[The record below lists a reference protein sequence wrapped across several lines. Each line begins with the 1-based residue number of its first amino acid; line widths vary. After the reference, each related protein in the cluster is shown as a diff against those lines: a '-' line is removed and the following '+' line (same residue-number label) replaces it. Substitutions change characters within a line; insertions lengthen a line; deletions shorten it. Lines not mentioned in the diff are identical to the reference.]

1 MTNLHRARDS
11 ARVALKIGRRL
22 AAFLAG
28 LDKSFHLLADRPGCR
43 NQLALAVVPVSPC
56 VFVPGLVRK
65 YRGTHVGERW
75 GESLGNHSL
84 RRR

>member
-28 LDKSFHLLADRPGCR
+28 LEKSFHLLADWPGCR
-43 NQLALAVVPVSPC
+43 NQLALALVPVSPC
-56 VFVPGLVRK
+56 VFVPGPVRK
-65 YRGTHVGERW
+65 DRGAPCGRT
-75 GESLGNHSL
+75 LGRVLS
-84 RRR
+84 